1 MTDLIRRFASPIKY
15 VVLSG
20 MIYAYI
26 FVFLWLADSF
36 LETNARISYAVI
48 LGSAYIIDYALTGKW
63 VFQKNLNW
71 KTVIRF
77 LVFIVISYVLNVL
90 VFSLI
95 YSATEVALLS
105 ALLVALILFLPRYY
119 FSKKYVYRD

>member
-1 MTDLIRRFASPIKY
+1 MTNLIRRFASPIKY

-26 FVFLWLADSF
+26 FVSLWLVDLF
-36 LETNARISYAVI
+36 LETNARISYALI
-48 LGSAYIIDYALTGKW
+48 LGSAYIIDYALTGRW

-77 LVFIVISYVLNVL
+77 LIFIIISYALNVL

-95 YSATEVALLS
+95 YSASQVALIS
-105 ALLVALILFLPRYY
+105 ALLVAIILFLPRYY